1 MHRVN
6 ETHIGA
12 LCEGRRVTPADHE
25 RWEQQRLER
34 KRRRWYLDPYRPQSN
49 HHEPKTLPPLRFP
62 QTVSPMDE

>member
-34 KRRRWYLDPYRPQSN
+34 KRRRWYLDPTRWDVNPNQIKKS
-49 HHEPKTLPPLRFP
+49 
-62 QTVSPMDE
+62 S

>member
-1 MHRVN
+1 MHRIN

-34 KRRRWYLDPYRPQSN
+34 KRRRWYLDPTRWDVDPHRN
-49 HHEPKTLPPLRFP
+49 HHDLKNL
-62 QTVSPMDE
+62 